1 MINYEKKIAL
11 HVLKAY
17 NNGNQSFGIKKI
29 DKKYDSYEDRDLIQ
43 KINSAAEKLEEK
55 GFVEIIYIER
65 TNYIK
70 KILISKEKDKIEQ
83 LANKYRM
90 KTKETFC
97 EQVQNIL
104 KKYENSE
111 FDEIR
116 TFVDNQKTILQDGKS
131 VKFTQNQSVD
141 LLEDVLMAWTT
152 ILSQKEYIKLRNLSS
167 KIFEDSKKLA
177 KIVRSLWPVI
187 SNSYDDI
194 EGSDVEKQE
203 HFLNEHNIYKNSIY
217 VMIKGKGVIYFQ
229 NGERITLT
237 DYLGPTQFS
246 KEYVDKMTRIE
257 TKQILTIENLTTF
270 EDFNMNEFD
279 GIVLYLGGFSNKVNV
294 SFIKKANMPIKHF
307 GDIDANGFK
316 ILYNLKEQL
325 EQPVDA
331 YMMDMNTILKCEDRG
346 TSMDDEKFKHNRV
359 KLQTMMSDEK
369 YTKEEREL
377 FEYLLKIDK
386 IFEQEA
392 ISDLIC

>member
-1 MINYEKKIAL
+1 MNYKKKIAEEI
-11 HVLKAY
+11 VKAY
-17 NNGNQSFGIKKI
+17 NKGLKTLNV
-29 DKKYDSYEDRDLIQ
+29 DKVDSNYRNYSSVGLFEE
-43 KINSAAEKLEEK
+43 INSAAKAMERDGYFVIKYVKFTELIDKLVINAEK
-55 GFVEIIYIER
+55 
-65 TNYIK
+65 IK
-70 KILISKEKDKIEQ
+70 Q
-83 LANKYRM
+83 LANTYNLKL
-90 KTKETFC
+90 KDDID
-97 EQVQNIL
+97 EQAIQIL
-104 KKYENSE
+104 KKYENSQH
-111 FDEIR
+111 DEIK
-116 TFVDNQKTILQDGKS
+116 TFINQQKENLANNKS
-131 VKFTQNQSVD
+131 VRFYTTNSMD
-141 LLEDVLMAWTT
+141 LEDVLMAWDA
-152 ILSQKEYIKLRNLSS
+152 ILSQEEYIKLRNLSS
-167 KIFEDSKKLA
+167 KIFKNSKRLE
-177 KIVRSLWPVI
+177 KIIPTLWPLV
-187 SNSYDDI
+187 SSAYNDM
-194 EGSDVEKQE
+194 EGSVVEKQE
-203 HFLNEHNIYKNSIY
+203 YFLNEHNVYKNSIY